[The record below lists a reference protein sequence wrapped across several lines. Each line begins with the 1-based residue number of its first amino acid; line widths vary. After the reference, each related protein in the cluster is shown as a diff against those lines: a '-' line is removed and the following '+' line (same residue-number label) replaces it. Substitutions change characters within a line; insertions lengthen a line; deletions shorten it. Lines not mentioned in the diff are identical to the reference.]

1 MGLFSPF
8 RFGLKEYLGYNVM
21 EFKDNLRFVEMIVSR
36 DGEMGGICPL
46 FFDGAVC
53 NFKELPLPTNKA
65 GIEEV
70 YNYLKALR
78 GKTAKVF
85 MLFSKIKV
93 KKKKDEVFNF
103 S

>member
-1 MGLFSPF
+1 
-8 RFGLKEYLGYNVM
+8 
-21 EFKDNLRFVEMIVSR
+21 
-36 DGEMGGICPL
+36 MGGICPL

-93 KKKKDEVFNF
+93 KKKKDEMFNF